1 MVVVIK
7 PEGSRLGW
15 SMYVVEF
22 KPNSPISYNVVNVP
36 HAKYC
41 LRFGFEDVCYHVYVP
56 GLALPVSI
64 TREHELVIT
73 PSSLFALGEEWV
85 GDIRKLYM
93 YIGGPF
99 NVEII
104 VAHSHTAVFIETERT
119 MPKPSL
125 IHASILATPMG
136 LII

>member
-1 MVVVIK
+1 
-7 PEGSRLGW
+7 LGYLT
-15 SMYVVEF
+15 YVVKF
-22 KPNSPISYNVVNVP
+22 KPKSPISYNVVNVP

-41 LRFGFEDVCYHVYVP
+41 LWFDFEDVCCHVYVP
-56 GLALPVSI
+56 GLALPVNI
-64 TREHELVIT
+64 MRKHELVIT
-73 PSSLFALGEEWV
+73 PSSLLAHVLLAHGEERD
-85 GDIRKLYM
+85 GDIHKLYM

-104 VAHSHTAVFIETERT
+104 VARSRTAVFIETERT